1 MEAVAS
7 ARSGRVPTSQDF
19 ALDLEMHGGL
29 VDEAKHTT
37 ATAVVV
43 IIGPLVLVGPLVV
56 LANQLVV
63 VI

>member
-1 MEAVAS
+1 V
-7 ARSGRVPTSQDF
+7 
-19 ALDLEMHGGL
+19 HGGL

-43 IIGPLVLVGPLVV
+43 IICPLVLVGPLVV